1 MSYYVISNEIPFAT
15 IENLIE
21 GFRFKGRGIF
31 RKKPTEKLSYIKP
44 LLWPVLHFEISY
56 STKGDSSRDDLSAV
70 RNFML
75 GNFSLPFIANVLKN
89 DGGRKAL
96 SLIFSREKQDILQSL
111 SQFRSPHPSLQFH
124 EPADIY
130 HQLFKYY
137 SDYRTSLEKQL
148 DQTIL
153 EMEPLYAEAN
163 NYQKKFE
170 LIREK
175 IANFSGDKKSPEYRD
190 LRSLRSEYQKQARQL
205 RKHASSTI
213 SRHEK
218 DLQLFIRKWSR
229 GQRRF
234 LGLKKNAEI
243 IKIGVL
249 GTFYYQ
255 YWVARLDSSSST
267 RYIVINKDSQQVRKL
282 QNMLNFDANLRN
294 EVDTALQFKKFIGET
309 NCFFC
314 GTSIGK
320 SDATCSNCS
329 KEVMK
334 CSVCKLTISQ
344 NDQIASCP
352 KCDSKAHLSHLHEWI
367 KTQGKCPTCLQEVKL
382 RNLIL
387 NIDDQEEKEN

>member
-1 MSYYVISNEIPFAT
+1 MSYYVVSNEIPLET
-15 IENLIE
+15 VETQIESL
-21 GFRFKGRGIF
+21 RFKGRGIF
-31 RKKPTEKLSYIKP
+31 RKKPAEKLSYIKP
-44 LLWPVLHFEISY
+44 LLWPVRHFEICY
-56 STKGDSSRDDLSAV
+56 TTNDSSRDDLSAV

-75 GNFSLPFIANVLKN
+75 GNFSLSFIANVLKN

-96 SLIFSREKQDILQSL
+96 SLIFSREKQDVLQSL
-111 SQFRSPHPSLQFH
+111 KQFRTPLPSLSFH
-124 EPADIY
+124 EPSGIY
-130 HQLFKYY
+130 QQLFKYY
-137 SDYRTSLEKQL
+137 SDYRTALEKQL
-148 DQTIL
+148 DQAIL
-153 EMEPLYAEAN
+153 EMEPLYVESS

-170 LIREK
+170 GVREK
-175 IANFSGDKKSPEYRD
+175 IAVFSGDKKSPEYRE
-190 LRSLRSEYQKQARQL
+190 LRSLRSEYQKQSRQL
-205 RKHASSTI
+205 RNHANSTI

-218 DLQLFIRKWSR
+218 NLQVFIRKWIR

-234 LGLKKNAEI
+234 LGLRKKAEVV
-243 IKIGVL
+243 KISSL

-294 EVDTALQFKKFIGET
+294 EVDSTLQFKKFIGET

-320 SDATCSNCS
+320 SDTICSNCS

-334 CSVCKLTISQ
+334 CSVCKLSISHG
-344 NDQIASCP
+344 DQIASCP

-382 RNLIL
+382 RNLVL
-387 NIDDQEEKEN
+387 NSNDQDEKEN